1 MFEQDKPR
9 DVQAALLWAASYLQQ
24 KGVDNPRFDAE
35 VLLAQVLKTERIELY
50 LSPKRYLSP
59 LESQSFMRWIQRR
72 GEREPLQYITGT
84 QEFMS
89 LNFAVTPAVLIPRQD
104 TEVLVEQSLEWASH
118 QPKSLRILDLC
129 TGSGAIA
136 VSLAYYLPKA
146 EVWAVDISPAALQ
159 VAKLNAEKHLVNV
172 SFLQGDLAQ
181 PVTRQSFHLVTA
193 NPPYIPATEIAKL
206 SPEVGGAEPKLALD
220 GGADGLDFYRRL
232 AGELPAVLQ
241 AGSRVML
248 EIGWNQGQEVKEILL
263 QAGYS
268 EVRVVQDLGGR
279 DRVVSADWTFQGGI
293 NKNA

>member
-24 KGVDNPRFDAE
+24 QGVDNPRFDAE

-59 LESQSFMRWIQRR
+59 LESQSFLRWIQRR

-89 LNFAVTPAVLIPRQD
+89 LNFTVTPAVLIPRQD
-104 TEVLVEQSLEWASH
+104 TEVLVEQCLEWASH
-118 QPKSLRILDLC
+118 QPKSLQILDLC

-159 VAKLNAEKHLVNV
+159 VAKLNAEKHLVNI

-181 PVTRQSFHLVTA
+181 PVAGQRFNLVTA
-193 NPPYIPATEIAKL
+193 NPPYIPAAEITKL

-220 GGADGLDFYRRL
+220 GGTDGLDFYRRL
-232 AGELPAVLQ
+232 ARELPAVLQ
-241 AGSRVML
+241 AGGRVML
-248 EIGWNQGQEVKEILL
+248 EIGWNQGQQVEEILL
-263 QAGYS
+263 QAGFS
-268 EVRVVQDLGGR
+268 EVRVLQDLGGR
-279 DRVVSADWTFQGGI
+279 DRVVAADWTFQGGI
-293 NKNA
+293 DKNA